1 MSSPSGCLSCSSRPL
16 GRLSGVPAPT
26 PGDAQ
31 DILATYKRG
40 WEKRDPDVIMSL
52 FGPDAVY
59 REDPFAEEL
68 TGANAIRER
77 WNHICANTAN
87 VEFDAER
94 VWVAGATVLASW
106 HAAYTRQSDGGR
118 VRVRGFVTLE
128 LDDGRLIG
136 RFRQW
141 PVEKLVGTDSTFKIE
156 E

>member
-1 MSSPSGCLSCSSRPL
+1 MSSPNGCSSCSRPL
-16 GRLSGVPAPT
+16 LGKLVGVPSPT

-59 REDPFAEEL
+59 REDPFTDEL
-68 TGANAIRER
+68 AGANAIRER
-77 WNHICANTAN
+77 WNHICANTTN
-87 VEFDAER
+87 VEFDPER
-94 VWVAGATVLASW
+94 VWVAGSTVLASW
-106 HAAYTRQSDGGR
+106 HAAYTRSLDGGR
-118 VRVRGFVTLE
+118 VRVRGFMTLE
-128 LDDGRLIG
+128 LDDARLIG

-141 PVEKLVGTDSTFKIE
+141 PFERLVGSVSTYKIE